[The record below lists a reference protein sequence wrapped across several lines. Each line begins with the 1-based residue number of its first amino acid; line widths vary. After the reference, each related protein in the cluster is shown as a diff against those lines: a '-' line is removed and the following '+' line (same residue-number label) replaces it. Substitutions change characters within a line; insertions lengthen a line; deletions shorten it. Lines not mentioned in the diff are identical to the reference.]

1 MLRRIVLFVFA
12 ALAMTLTAWGN
23 DGVFYVNGNQL
34 VPIQE
39 TDIALAKEV
48 LTISLGDDGY
58 AKVDVQ
64 YVLTNNGKEKTVTMG
79 FEADAPYNDDV
90 AFSPQG
96 IHPYI
101 SDFTVVMNGER
112 LTYLNAVVQAEYDKD
127 CDFQPLN
134 LQQWKSYD
142 EVKMRNGEELPN
154 NSLLYDS
161 ARDSLTGFAYAY
173 YFVAR
178 FKPGRNTIHH
188 TYRYRMSYGVGRT
201 FEVPYWLMPAMRW
214 ANRQIDD
221 FTLRIKATNT
231 AKHFFVEDSLFT
243 QAEFAVAEG
252 KGKVKKTKNWD
263 DLFVEVAL
271 RNGTVEWHAQNFKP
285 KANMTIQSAE
295 RLHYDDF
302 ELGTFYDRSDN
313 YLPGSYLIEPDMS
326 EARRRILKN
335 LPYASRGYVFKDK
348 KLQKYFSRFWWYMPD
363 PSWQPN
369 TDDFTP
375 REWKLINQ
383 GE

>member
-1 MLRRIVLFVFA
+1 MMRRIILFVFA

-39 TDIALAKEV
+39 TDIALTKEV

-64 YVLTNNGKEKTVTMG
+64 YVLTNNGKENTVTMG
-79 FEADAPYNDDV
+79 FEADAPYNDEV
-90 AFSPQG
+90 AFSKQG

-101 SDFTVVMNGER
+101 SDFTVEMNGER
-112 LTYLNAVVQAEYDKD
+112 LTYLNAVVQAGHDKD

-161 ARDSLTGFAYAY
+161 ARDSLTSFAYAY

-178 FKPGRNTIHH
+178 FKPGQNTIHH
-188 TYRYRMSYGVGRT
+188 TYRYRMSHGVGYT

-231 AKHFFVEDSLFT
+231 AKHFFVEGSLFA
-243 QAEFAVAEG
+243 QSEFAVTEG
-252 KGKVKKTKNWD
+252 TGKMKKTKNWD
-263 DLFVEVAL
+263 NLYVEVAL

-285 KANMTIQSAE
+285 KANMNITSAE
-295 RLHYDDF
+295 SLYYDGF
-302 ELGTFYDRSDN
+302 VLGTFYDRSDN
-313 YLPGSYLIEPDMS
+313 YLPGSYLIEPDKS
-326 EARRRILKN
+326 EAHRRILKN

-363 PSWQPN
+363 PSWQPS